1 MVQDKKEKKDKKSKK
16 ERKKEKK
23 RFVLPCTSLCMS
35 QTGPELFHCG
45 VCFLR
50 HDIPGWKRCRRKKE
64 KKEAKRRKKEGKDEE
79 VAHEQMLITLLKT
92 FLNLYF
98 FP

>member
-1 MVQDKKEKKDKKSKK
+1 M
-16 ERKKEKK
+16 
-23 RFVLPCTSLCMS
+23 
-35 QTGPELFHCG
+35 
-45 VCFLR
+45 
-50 HDIPGWKRCRRKKE
+50 PGWKRGRRKKE

-79 VAHEQMLITLLKT
+79 VAHEQMLPTLLKT